1 MARQKGF
8 VMSDSTLLGVF
19 LDDGRYSV
27 SVEQLHD
34 WDQSHES
41 RLVVRGDYL
50 DMIKPGTFVVASG
63 TQFFDAAP
71 QSIHVLGGFGS
82 YDDAYAFVSAWVA
95 RNGAEDL
102 YFGMCGLF
110 EIWEV
115 VEDATYYG
123 FLYCGKCAE
132 LPFACFGD
140 FASLGCVHARPSLL
154 DVRAYAVTKSHECKC
169 VGCVHNWGD
178 YCDVFPCVHK
188 ESAKSVIREV

>member
-1 MARQKGF
+1 
-8 VMSDSTLLGVF
+8 MSDSTLLGVF

-34 WDQSHES
+34 WDQSFES
-41 RLVVRGDYL
+41 RLFVRGDCL
-50 DMIKPGTFVVASG
+50 DTIKPGTFVVASV
-63 TQFFDAAP
+63 TQFFDSAP
-71 QSIHVLGGFGS
+71 HSILVLSGAYDS

-102 YFGMCGLF
+102 RFGMCSYF

-123 FLYCGKCAE
+123 SLYCNKCAE

-154 DVRAYAVTKSHECKC
+154 DVRAYACPQPLSYQCEDCINNFGDICDSFPICK
-169 VGCVHNWGD
+169 
-178 YCDVFPCVHK
+178 FK
-188 ESAKSVIREV
+188 ESAISVIREV